1 MKSDCCAKEC
11 PRGIAEAVFQNTLAI
26 TTSVVPRV
34 IGWKAALHDTRKKEI
49 AVSPSNRGSRSMK
62 LYEAM
67 PHERILHSLMRK
79 GNKNGAYAKQT
90 NLFRGG
96 ANHVAVLYARNF
108 GTIVWY
114 YRINYMSSSSST
126 PPQQPLA
133 TETFA
138 YTHGKSGSLDQTLR
152 PGTWDEYVGQEK
164 TKENLRILLTAAK
177 ERGHSPEHILLYGPP
192 GLGKTTLANLIA
204 KTLGTNMRTTSGPAI
219 ERVGDL
225 ASILTNLSPGDV
237 LFIDEIHRLSKA
249 VDEVLYPAM
258 ESGVLDLVIGKGPS
272 ARTVQLDLPPFTLV
286 AATTRIAMLSAPL
299 RSRFSGGTFR
309 LEYYSDDEVVTILT
323 RSAAVLGIDIA
334 DPELTAISARSRATP
349 RTANYLL
356 KRARD
361 VAQLD
366 GGTITADVIQ
376 KIFTLL
382 DIDAQ
387 GLHKLDREL
396 LRIIIQNYKGGPVG
410 LSTLAAALSE
420 EQATIEDV
428 IEPHLLRQGLIERT
442 PRGRTATE
450 RAYEHIQK

>member
-1 MKSDCCAKEC
+1 
-11 PRGIAEAVFQNTLAI
+11 
-26 TTSVVPRV
+26 
-34 IGWKAALHDTRKKEI
+34 
-49 AVSPSNRGSRSMK
+49 
-62 LYEAM
+62 
-67 PHERILHSLMRK
+67 
-79 GNKNGAYAKQT
+79 
-90 NLFRGG
+90 
-96 ANHVAVLYARNF
+96 
-108 GTIVWY
+108 
-114 YRINYMSSSSST
+114 MSSASSASSSHHESAE
-126 PPQQPLA
+126 Q
-133 TETFA
+133 FA
-138 YTHGKSGSLDQTLR
+138 YTHGASGSLDQTLR
-152 PGTWDEYVGQEK
+152 PKTWEEYVGQEK

-204 KTLGTNMRTTSGPAI
+204 STLGTNMKTTSGPAI

-237 LFIDEIHRLSKA
+237 LFVDEIHRLSKA

-309 LEYYSDDEVVTILT
+309 LEYYTDDEIVTILA
-323 RSAAVLGIDIA
+323 RSAKVLGIEAGEDVLHAIA
-334 DPELTAISARSRATP
+334 KRARATP

-356 KRARD
+356 KRCRD
-361 VAQLD
+361 LAQLE
-366 GGTITADVIQ
+366 GSMITPETVART
-376 KIFTLL
+376 FGLL
-382 DIDAQ
+382 DIDER

-428 IEPHLLRQGLIERT
+428 IEPHLLRQGLIDRT
-442 PRGRTATE
+442 PRGRVATE
-450 RAYEHIQK
+450 RAYEHLKK